1 MDNININE
9 EKSTNNFDYLL
20 NLKKCN
26 KKDIEKLNSEKLLKE
41 KELKILEYT
50 DIKKIWIDDLDELEK
65 QLKLFKEFEDKNING
80 I

>member
-20 NLKKCN
+20 NLKECN
-26 KKDIEKLNSEKLLKE
+26 KKEIEKLNSEKLLKE
-41 KELKILEYT
+41 KELKILENT

-65 QLKLFKEFEDKNING
+65 KLKHFKEFEDKNING